1 MKEECL
7 VVVYLKKEEINRFP
21 RKNQEFLM
29 KIHQMKIKKK
39 NIKNRKL
46 WIILKEE
53 KVKKSRTLI
62 ERDDLSKELEMQN

>member
-7 VVVYLKKEEINRFP
+7 VVVYLKKEEINLFP

-53 KVKKSRTLI
+53 KVKKSRTLV

>member
-7 VVVYLKKEEINRFP
+7 IVVYLKKEEINLFP